1 MERPA
6 KLKKSAE
13 AIRLALNRAESFSEA
28 YLRAQ
33 PDVRKLWNKG
43 LLPIDPHED
52 WPFRSG

>member
-33 PDVRKLWNKG
+33 PDVRKLWKG